1 LIFGEPGWFRTNDPV
16 IKSHV
21 LYRLSYGLE
30 CVDNARPYV
39 GFAGFAQAIKRSPRI
54 KEEAV
59 VKRARLHHRLAASGQ
74 KLNDESSIMP

>member
-1 LIFGEPGWFRTNDPV
+1 
-16 IKSHV
+16 
-21 LYRLSYGLE
+21 
-30 CVDNARPYV
+30 V

-59 VKRARLHHRLAASGQ
+59 VKRARLHHRLAASGH